1 MPSAGELL
9 RSERMKRNRNLT
21 EIAAETRISRRY
33 LEAIEADNISDLPG
47 DFFYKAFIRQYAR
60 VLGLDDRTTQQI
72 LGSAVP
78 IAEPDPVPALNLVY
92 EKAHSGDSVRW
103 SPSTGVAIGVL
114 VAVLA
119 GGSALYALWQ
129 RMQAPAEGSANEAV
143 QQTASS
149 PQQQVETPA
158 AEPPSA
164 ATSVATVATPPADT
178 APPPVSTPQ
187 PVMEPS
193 AAPAGQV
200 AVELTAA
207 EPAWIQLSSD
217 GKTVY
222 VGTLQANE
230 TKSVAI
236 GSTGRLLTGNAG
248 AVDVRIN
255 GKPIGSIGPKGQVR
269 TVLFNGG
276 AFEVISPKPKAPQQ
290 DDEQLF
296 SRPSSPAPAP

>member
-1 MPSAGELL
+1 
-9 RSERMKRNRNLT
+9 MKRNRNLT

-129 RMQAPAEGSANEAV
+129 RMQARSEDPATPGIQETAV
-143 QQTASS
+143 A
-149 PQQQVETPA
+149 PRQVEPPTGQPRPA
-158 AEPPSA
+158 AAPA
-164 ATSVATVATPPADT
+164 AADPTPPTDT
-178 APPPVSTPQ
+178 APPAASAPQ
-187 PVMEPS
+187 PVAEP
-193 AAPAGQV
+193 ATVAAGQV
-200 AVELTAA
+200 AVELTAT
-207 EPAWIQLSSD
+207 ERAWVQLWSD
-217 GKTVY
+217 GKTIF
-222 VGTLQANE
+222 VGTLQPNE
-230 TKSVAI
+230 TKSVAM
-236 GSTGRLLTGNAG
+236 GSTGRMVTGNAG
-248 AVDVRIN
+248 GVEVRMN
-255 GKPIGSIGPKGQVR
+255 GKPIGSLGPKGQVR

-276 AFEVISPKPKAPQQ
+276 AYEVVSPKPKATQE
-290 DDEQLF
+290 DEQMF
-296 SRPSSPAPAP
+296 SRPSAPAP

>member
-1 MPSAGELL
+1 
-9 RSERMKRNRNLT
+9 MKRNRNLT

-33 LEAIEADNISDLPG
+33 LEAIEADNVSDLPG

-78 IAEPDPVPALNLVY
+78 VVELDPVPALNLVY

-129 RMQAPAEGSANEAV
+129 RMQTRQEDSVTPGVQETVVAP
-143 QQTASS
+143 
-149 PQQQVETPA
+149 PQVETPA
-158 AEPPSA
+158 ALPPAGPPVAADATTPTDTAAPAASVPPPVTEP
-164 ATSVATVATPPADT
+164 ATVAAD
-178 APPPVSTPQ
+178 
-187 PVMEPS
+187 
-193 AAPAGQV
+193 QV
-200 AVELTAA
+200 AVELTAT
-207 EPAWIQLSSD
+207 EPTWVQLWSD

-222 VGTLQANE
+222 IGTLQPNE

-236 GSTGRLLTGNAG
+236 GPTGRMLTGNAG
-248 AVDVRIN
+248 GVEVRMN
-255 GKPIGSIGPKGQVR
+255 GKPIGGIGPKGQVR
-269 TVLFNGG
+269 TVLFNGN
-276 AFEVISPKPKAPQQ
+276 AFEVVSPKPKATQ
-290 DDEQLF
+290 DDEQVF
-296 SRPSSPAPAP
+296 SSPSTPAP